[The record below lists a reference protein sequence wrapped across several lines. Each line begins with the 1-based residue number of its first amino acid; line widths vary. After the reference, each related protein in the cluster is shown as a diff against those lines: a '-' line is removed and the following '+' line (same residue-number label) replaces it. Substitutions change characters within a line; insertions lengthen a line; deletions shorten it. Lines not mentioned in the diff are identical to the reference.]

1 MSVLN
6 KLIKKIATKDAIRN
20 ISIDLIMIMSGL
32 MIGAFVKALFNT
44 VSIL

>member
-6 KLIKKIATKDAIRN
+6 NLFRKFVTKEVLHN
-20 ISIDLIMIMSGL
+20 ISIDLIVIMSGL